1 MLIRFSCLA
10 LGPRC
15 SGPPSYFPRITPLI
29 NYMIFALC
37 EAGKFYCEINYFI
50 CE

>member
-1 MLIRFSCLA
+1 MRPLRAAA
-10 LGPRC
+10 LPA
-15 SGPPSYFPRITPLI
+15 SAAQNKLSIDA
-29 NYMIFALC
+29 IFGLC